1 MFLFKQNDFESTED
15 PLPLPLL
22 PPLPLPPL
30 PLLPPLP
37 PLPSLSQ
44 IRPVVE
50 ETFSFSQVPQ
60 AFEKVEKGHARGK
73 TVIQVFE
80 NSTAP

>member
-15 PLPLPLL
+15 PLPLP
-22 PPLPLPPL
+22 PPSL
-30 PLLPPLP
+30 

>member
-1 MFLFKQNDFESTED
+1 MKGVHYRWGFFA
-15 PLPLPLL
+15 
-22 PPLPLPPL
+22 
-30 PLLPPLP
+30 
-37 PLPSLSQ
+37 PSGSALDEIRNMVDAKQ

-73 TVIQVFE
+73 TVVQISKGGDDV
-80 NSTAP
+80 

>member
-1 MFLFKQNDFESTED
+1 MILN
-15 PLPLPLL
+15 PLKTLSPSLCSLPT
-22 PPLPLPPL
+22 
-30 PLLPPLP
+30 
-37 PLPSLSQ
+37 LSQ